1 MYIYTQYIYI
11 YIYVA
16 LHVYCTHICDA
27 TKFAFV
33 I

>member
-1 MYIYTQYIYI
+1 MYIYTQYI